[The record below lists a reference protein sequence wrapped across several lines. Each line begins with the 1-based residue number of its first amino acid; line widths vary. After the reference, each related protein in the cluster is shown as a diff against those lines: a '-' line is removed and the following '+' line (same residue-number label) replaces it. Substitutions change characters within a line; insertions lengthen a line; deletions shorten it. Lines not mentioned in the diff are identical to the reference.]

1 MAELS
6 TIARPYAEALFGAA
20 KGADLNAVL
29 AEVDALAVAAQLPEV
44 AQLAINPQVGD
55 TQLADVLSAAVKG
68 GLSAVGK
75 QFVATVVANGRVA
88 ALPAIARQFRHLKNA
103 SEGNADALIE
113 SAFALESA
121 QVQELVVALEK
132 KFAVKLK
139 PQVSVN
145 PALIGGVRVT
155 VGDQVLDSSVRAQ
168 LDQMRVA
175 LAA

>member
-1 MAELS
+1 
-6 TIARPYAEALFGAA
+6 
-20 KGADLNAVL
+20 
-29 AEVDALAVAAQLPEV
+29 
-44 AQLAINPQVGD
+44 
-55 TQLADVLSAAVKG
+55 
-68 GLSAVGK
+68 
-75 QFVATVVANGRVA
+75 VVPHGRVA

>member
-29 AEVDALAVAAQLPEV
+29 AEVDALATAAQLPEV

-55 TQLADVLSAAVKG
+55 AQLTDVLSAAVKG
-68 GLSAVGK
+68 GLSPIGK
-75 QFVATVVANGRVA
+75 QFVATVVANGRVT

-113 SAFALESA
+113 SAFALEPA
-121 QVQELVVALEK
+121 QVQDLVVALEK